1 MRRIPVRRLSS
12 ASESDNGPVE
22 VLRSKGGSDKGGRSK
37 SRSRSHS
44 CSRSRSP
51 SPNLDQSCSRDR
63 ADKDKNS
70 GDNDVGLSNES
81 AVGQDLGV
89 SAAVDVNLG
98 PAVVVDK
105 ASPLSSALVIPSGP
119 APPSRDPTSEVSS
132 ALCPPASKKPK
143 LFDDGDLEDISDD
156 ELLDYE

>member
-1 MRRIPVRRLSS
+1 MLDPFQYHARRSSVRRLSS
-12 ASESDNGPVE
+12 ASESD
-22 VLRSKGGSDKGGRSK
+22 GGRSK
-37 SRSRSHS
+37 SGDHA
-44 CSRSRSP
+44 
-51 SPNLDQSCSRDR
+51 N
-63 ADKDKNS
+63 KDKNS
-70 GDNDVGLSNES
+70 GDDDVGLSNES

-89 SAAVDVNLG
+89 AAAAVDVNLG

-156 ELLDYE
+156 ELDFE